1 MRTKSGSSSSESL
14 KYPFEISIICCHH
27 KGTFVHKFVESV
39 KKSIGVT
46 YEIIIITSDDH
57 LAVTGIPG
65 CKVHSGDQYPASKRN
80 SGARISSG
88 RYLAFF
94 DDDVEI
100 NSDCLLKYKQFMDS
114 NPQVG
119 MAYGKLYNMENR
131 NRFDEAGGFLTATGF
146 IWSRAGQND
155 VDTGQYDYHSTI
167 LAGKS
172 ASCIMREEI
181 FFKVG
186 GFDEDFEI
194 LGEETDLSWRV
205 WLTGFRVCFV
215 PEAVGYHAFNT
226 KFKPAKEYYTSSRV
240 HLNGCRN
247 YIVML
252 QKNLGGKMLWRILP
266 IHITCWIIAGL
277 AMICTLKVTQG
288 VNIFRGLS
296 QSIMRYPATAK
307 KRRKIQERRVISD
320 RELFNFIFSRTPRAY
335 YIKRLLRY
343 LSIGLHG

>member
-1 MRTKSGSSSSESL
+1 MRSVTNSLTSL
-14 KYPFEISIICCHH
+14 KYPVEVSVIVCHH
-27 KGTFVHKFVESV
+27 KGDFIYKFIDSV

-46 YEIIIITSDDH
+46 YEIIVITSDDNI
-57 LAVTGIPG
+57 AVTGIKG
-65 CKVHSGDQYPASKRN
+65 CRVFNGPQLPADKRN
-80 SGARISSG
+80 IGARLSNG
-88 RYLAFF
+88 QYLAFF

-100 NSDCLLKYKQFMDS
+100 NSDCLLKYKLFMDS
-114 NPQVG
+114 NPSCG
-119 MAYGKLYNMENR
+119 MAYGKLYNMEHR
-131 NRFDEAGGFLTATGF
+131 NRFDEAGGFLTWNGF

-155 VDTGQYDYHSTI
+155 IDSGQYDYYSTI

-172 ASCIMREEI
+172 ASCIIREEV

-186 GFDEDFEI
+186 GFDEQFGI

-205 WLTGFRVCFV
+205 WLQDFRVCFV

-226 KFKPAKEYYTSSRV
+226 KFKPANEYYTSTRV

-266 IHITCWIIAGL
+266 VHILCWIIAGC
-277 AMICTLKVTQG
+277 AMIVTLRVTQG
-288 VNIFRGLS
+288 LNIFRGLI
-296 QSIMRYPATAK
+296 QVIQRYPDTIK
-307 KRRKIQERRVISD
+307 KRRKIQERRRVSD
-320 RELFNFIFSRTPRAY
+320 RELWPFIFARTHRGY
-335 YIKRLLRY
+335 YFRRFLRY